1 MLESTIEDRKSDVSL
16 IEESIINHL
25 CSLPLSYW
33 TYVEEVQYFRF
44 TDQSDVIY
52 RIQLSGDNVYKLTI
66 IIESLVENGQPEVI
80 TIAANNNLQMYAN
93 KLVNY
98 LHENLMQLRKSK
110 LSKINQ
116 NLDLLRMKMGL
127 KKIEIL

>member
-1 MLESTIEDRKSDVSL
+1 MLESTIEDLKSDVSL

-33 TYVEEVQYFRF
+33 TYVEEAQYFRF

-52 RIQLSGDNVYKLTI
+52 RIELFGDNVYKLTI
-66 IIESLVENGQPEVI
+66 ESPIENGQPEVI
-80 TIAANNNLQMYAN
+80 RIAANSNLQMYAN
-93 KLVNY
+93 KLFNY

-116 NLDLLRMKMGL
+116 NLDLLRMKMWL